1 MNLSRYVFA
10 AMLAGGMMVGQALAG
25 DACCKSG
32 KAKAGAAVVQ
42 AGDKSHCSAAKVAG
56 SASTCG
62 PGLKTCVVYRVGD
75 LETCCPKTAAE
86 AAEKSGAKIEYLA
99 AGKSYEA
106 EDQAKAALAEKIE
119 SVLSEMLAIR
129 MSVGGE
135 CVGCPMAAAH
145 MAKTSGKPIVYLA
158 VGREY
163 DAREA
168 AEAAL
173 AKAKTAVE
181 GVNVVGCGEKAGSAA
196 CVAAKAGSEVAAKAT
211 CGAKAGAVA
220 GKPCDPSAC
229 PEPCKIERRLA
240 TARAK
245 YQAAL
250 ASLEET
256 TQAASL

>member
-1 MNLSRYVFA
+1 MSQTRKQYTREFKLE
-10 AMLAGGMMVGQALAG
+10 AL
-25 DACCKSG
+25 
-32 KAKAGAAVVQ
+32 Q
-42 AGDKSHCSAAKVAG
+42 
-56 SASTCG
+56 
-62 PGLKTCVVYRVGD
+62 L
-75 LETCCPKTAAE
+75 
-86 AAEKSGAKIEYLA
+86 
-99 AGKSYEA
+99 
-106 EDQAKAALAEKIE
+106 
-119 SVLSEMLAIR
+119 
-129 MSVGGE
+129 
-135 CVGCPMAAAH
+135 
-145 MAKTSGKPIVYLA
+145 AKTSGKPVVYLA

-196 CVAAKAGSEVAAKAT
+196 CLAAKAGSEVAGKPA
-211 CGAKAGAVA
+211 CGAKATTVA
-220 GKPCDPSAC
+220 GAACDPNAC